1 MSLKRYV
8 EHTRSGPVDTIT
20 LCRPEVHNAFN
31 EQVVADLAA
40 AFVQVGASPETRVV
54 VLAGEG
60 PSFCAGADLEWMQ
73 RAAAFTE
80 AENRRDAEA
89 LAAMLRAVA
98 ECPCPVVAS
107 VQGSAFGGGAGLAA
121 AADIAIA
128 GESARFAFTEVRL
141 GIVPATIARHV
152 IRKIGP
158 GHALPLFLTGERF
171 GAARALAL
179 GLVHRV
185 VPDGELRQAVSETID
200 ALLAG
205 GPDAHRRVKEVV
217 RHMAPDDAE
226 LDAYAAA
233 LIAQVR
239 SGTEAREGMAAF
251 LEKRAA
257 PWVLPH
263 DADA

>member
-1 MSLKRYV
+1 MSDTRYI
-8 EHTRSGPVDTIT
+8 EHTRRGPVDTIT
-20 LCRPEVHNAFN
+20 LRRPEVHNAFN
-31 EQVVADLAA
+31 EQVIAELAA
-40 AFVQVGASPETRVV
+40 AFEQVRGSRDTRVV

-60 PSFCAGADLEWMQ
+60 RSFCAGADLEWMQ

-80 AENRRDAEA
+80 RENQRDAEA

-98 ECPCPVVAS
+98 DCPCPVVAR
-107 VQGSAFGGGAGLAA
+107 VQGSAFGGGAGLTA

-158 GHALPLFLTGERF
+158 GRALPLFLTGERID
-171 GAARALAL
+171 GARALAI

-185 VPDGELRQAVSETID
+185 VPDAELSAAVNETVD

-205 GPDAHRRVKEVV
+205 GPEAQRRVKDVV
-217 RHMAPDDAE
+217 RHMAPDDAA

-239 SGTEAREGMAAF
+239 VGAEAREGMAAF

-257 PWVLPH
+257 RWVVPR
-263 DADA
+263 DTDV

>member
-1 MSLKRYV
+1 MSATRYV
-8 EHTRSGPVDTIT
+8 EHTRSGSVDTVI
-20 LCRPEVHNAFN
+20 LRRPDVHNALN
-31 EQVVADLAA
+31 EQVIAELAA
-40 AFVQVGASPETRVV
+40 AFDDIRGSHETRVV

-60 PSFCAGADLEWMQ
+60 RSFSAGADLDWMQ
-73 RAAAFTE
+73 RAASFSE
-80 AENRRDAEA
+80 AENLRDAEA

-98 ECPCPVVAS
+98 ECPCPVVAQ
-107 VQGSAFGGGAGLAA
+107 VHGNAFGGGAGLAA

-152 IRKIGP
+152 IRKIGV
-158 GHALPLFLTGERF
+158 GRALPLFLIGERID
-171 GAARALAL
+171 AVRALAL

-185 VPDGELRQAVSETID
+185 VPDAELGTAVSGTVD

-205 GPDAHRRVKEVV
+205 GPGAQRRVKEMV
-217 RHMAPDDAE
+217 RRVAPYDDE

-239 SGTEAREGMAAF
+239 ASAEGREGVAAF

-257 PWVLPH
+257 RWVVPR
-263 DADA
+263 DV